1 MIYLNIKQE
10 SVEKGNWKAYNKS
23 NLMIYKRMVNI
34 LKTNKEIYL
43 DFIGNTPSKIET
55 FKTTEEMIDYFLCFF
70 EISWTNPIL
79 SESKNVRNYLLKKYE
94 QLIKDYE
101 LNSDDMN
108 KKWWLFVLI
117 TLEKFSIESDLFYA
131 NDVIN
136 LIYCN
141 FNSISLKELK
151 DYVNTVNYAIYN
163 NVGES
168 MSLRPSTMLSVDAF
182 VDDSDFLLEDLI
194 KNQEFFIKRFS
205 RYIRQKD
212 MNKAMLES
220 VFIYSIKNKKHFNHW
235 VCLFDAFVAFFISM
249 SYDLDGEFKS
259 ITDQKFIILRDQVL
273 NIVSGFFKTFIEDSE
288 VAIKISN
295 IVFNKVIELIYEK
308 YNLSKINI

>member
-10 SVEKGNWKAYNKS
+10 SVEKGNWKAYNKN

-94 QLIKDYE
+94 QLTKDYE

-108 KKWWLFVLI
+108 KTWWLLVLI

-131 NDVIN
+131 NDVID

-151 DYVNTVNYAIYN
+151 DYVNMVNYAIYN

-168 MSLRPSTMLSVDAF
+168 ISLRPSTMLSVDAF

-212 MNKAMLES
+212 MNKEMLES
-220 VFIYSIKNKKHFNHW
+220 VFIYSIKNKKYFNHW

-259 ITDQKFIILRDQVL
+259 ITDQKFIILRDQIL

>member
-1 MIYLNIKQE
+1 M
-10 SVEKGNWKAYNKS
+10 
-23 NLMIYKRMVNI
+23 
-34 LKTNKEIYL
+34 KTNKEIYL

-212 MNKAMLES
+212 MNKEMLKS